1 MQRSW
6 CWRIVFAVDVETC
19 SCCQTG
25 SSPSRCRACPDVHF
39 GWTIATFAWQRVNPN
54 MCLCYVLSRN
64 VLWLFIYAHILIH
77 IIAHKYIYIHTY
89 IYYNLIFLSMLC
101 RTSCWSSP
109 SGRGRWRGGFILC
122 ALEVRL
128 KKLSPSRC
136 GEKNVG
142 KTVKPNSK
150 PLFFDILSGFTIG
163 FYYDYYRIPMNICLI
178 MICCMIIAAIK

>member
-77 IIAHKYIYIHTY
+77 IIAHKYIYIY
-89 IYYNLIFLSMLC
+89 IHIYIISWYFYRCCAELQVGARPRAAAAGAVASFCAPWRCDLKN
-101 RTSCWSSP
+101 SP
-109 SGRGRWRGGFILC
+109 HP
-122 ALEVRL
+122 AAV
-128 KKLSPSRC
+128 KKMW
-136 GEKNVG
+136 
-142 KTVKPNSK
+142 VK
-150 PLFFDILSGFTIG
+150 
-163 FYYDYYRIPMNICLI
+163 R
-178 MICCMIIAAIK
+178 